1 MEYNRSR
8 AREVTVGKETW
19 NPTINILD
27 QSQIYIDWPH
37 EVVFSDL
44 GSINHPNTQVLV
56 NRGKKECVAVYGES
70 FSWGDSMDSPFVE
83 QQIGLKGSTLDKENF
98 KHQFFNE
105 NGNFLVRRDNFTFR
119 MNNNFGGQLTRM
131 MDTDYYF
138 SCVPGQG
145 TTTTLYGLQ
154 NSIERLS
161 SSYDKVYIIFQLTCP
176 ARDFDITDKDP
187 ILYTESK
194 EKHQMKI
201 NMLIKRANKLDT
213 GNFFKLYE
221 QIYANRLKELSE
233 KYPNCQFVVWRNFTS
248 WCGARFESVIQI
260 EDPMIEHYAML
271 TNVEGCN
278 ITAPV
283 MRASWDQFVNK
294 IKTNTNK
301 KYVIDQI
308 NLEEES
314 YNFMKNRDNIY
325 EGDRWGGT
333 GSYHPSPIGHKV
345 WAEYILQHIE
355 EHNGKD

>member
-1 MEYNRSR
+1 MEYKIIGDN
-8 AREVTVGKETW
+8 ETW

-27 QSQIYIDWPH
+27 QSQIYTDWPH
-37 EVVFSDL
+37 EVVLSDL

-70 FSWGDSMDSPFVE
+70 FAWGDNMDSPFVE
-83 QQIGLKGSTLDKENF
+83 QQIGLKGSAVKQKNF
-98 KHQFFNE
+98 KHTFFNK
-105 NGNFLVRRDNFTFR
+105 NGNFQVRRDNFTFR

-176 ARDFDITDKDP
+176 ARDFGITDKTP

-201 NMLIKRANKLDT
+201 NMLIKEANKLDT
-213 GNFFKLYE
+213 GDFFKLYE
-221 QIYANRLKELSE
+221 QIYADRLKELSE
-233 KYPNCQFVVWRNFTS
+233 KYPNCQFVVWRNFTR
-248 WCGARFESVIQI
+248 WCGANFTDVIKI
-260 EDPMIEHYAML
+260 EDLMIEYYAGL
-271 TNVEGCN
+271 TLHEAEDNV
-278 ITAPV
+278 TAPV

-294 IKTNTNK
+294 IKTNTDK

-314 YNFMKNRDNIY
+314 LQFMNSLDNIY
-325 EGDRWGGT
+325 EGDRFGNT

-345 WAEYILQHIE
+345 WAEYILRHIE